1 MLSKQLNLFPQ
12 TLLTKFWHMKKEKT
26 CLVDLI
32 TISTFHVFFFYDFV
46 PETHVNFYNEAL
58 INFLVC
64 HIQDVLTM
72 TSSRKFWW
80 CSEAVPNSYYLKCFF
95 LSNRRSDF
103 PYLNWKPKCIP
114 VTIPSFIYCFCH
126 MCALT
131 YSCIDITTIATRC
144 DLKFNDSV
152 QPT

>member
-1 MLSKQLNLFPQ
+1 
-12 TLLTKFWHMKKEKT
+12 MKKEKT

-103 PYLNWKPKCIP
+103 PYLNLKPKCIP
-114 VTIPSFIYCFCH
+114 VTIPSFIYCFCD

-144 DLKFNDSV
+144 DLKFSDSV